1 MSSVNGVN
9 ENDWKQLRR
18 KLPDWQENYMD
29 KLIHEYV
36 DLLQGEGNPS
46 DRFWA
51 LEKRIREDKK
61 DTGVSTEMSRSR
73 MLWILHDLFREG
85 AITLDDL
92 DGFSDELKEGMASYA
107 QMLENWN
114 D

>member
-1 MSSVNGVN
+1 MMSSVNGVN

-46 DRFWA
+46 D
-51 LEKRIREDKK
+51 
-61 DTGVSTEMSRSR
+61 
-73 MLWILHDLFREG
+73 
-85 AITLDDL
+85 
-92 DGFSDELKEGMASYA
+92 
-107 QMLENWN
+107 
-114 D
+114 

>member
-1 MSSVNGVN
+1 MSSTNGVN
-9 ENDWKQLRR
+9 ERDWKQLRK

-29 KLIHEYV
+29 KLIHEYI

-61 DTGVSTEMSRSR
+61 DTGVVADMRRSR
-73 MLWILHDLFREG
+73 MTWILHDLLREG

-92 DGFSDELKEGMASYA
+92 DGFSEELKEEMAPYVRS
-107 QMLENWN
+107 
-114 D
+114 